1 MNAFCDILIFDT
13 CLSKGKQLFVAHDM
27 LWFCYNWQTLLSQDD
42 SVWQN
47 NGQGRVWQ
55 RLDSCGLSSVPSCN
69 RPKRLGN
76 PSCWRRCRPYPGVRG
91 CCCLPVAAFKWYRL
105 HQSFHQISQ
114 DYWLYFYNQWDYYTR
129 RIFTNMSIPFFSY
142 NILGFFGIEEL
153 LTKYSKLTLKNLI
166 YLLLNINQKNL
177 LTQCE
182 KGKSLFFLNRRM
194 ESRNLLMH
202 TWPNTKLN
210 CASACSILSP
220 SNKQK

>member
-55 RLDSCGLSSVPSCN
+55 RQDSCGLSSVPSCN

-114 DYWLYFYNQWDYYTR
+114 DYWLYFYNQWDYYTW

-142 NILGFFGIEEL
+142 NILGFFWNRRITYKIQQVNTEEF
-153 LTKYSKLTLKNLI
+153 NLSTPQ
-166 YLLLNINQKNL
+166 YKSEKPSNSMW
-177 LTQCE
+177 
-182 KGKSLFFLNRRM
+182 KGKESFF
-194 ESRNLLMH
+194 S
-202 TWPNTKLN
+202 
-210 CASACSILSP
+210 
-220 SNKQK
+220 